1 MFVLVIKNCD
11 KGWLLPIKEGL
22 EKALRPTINT
32 WNLSP
37 PNVLVL
43 NEDLARGKQ
52 LIDVVST

>member
-1 MFVLVIKNCD
+1 MFVLVIKNCKKD
-11 KGWLLPIKEGL
+11 WLPPIKEGL

-43 NEDLARGKQ
+43 NEDLARSKK
-52 LIDVVST
+52 LIDS